1 MGKAVGMKA
10 ERAAVFGQSSREVK
24 DVTVQQILEW
34 AFQREKVRLDAA
46 DADQEVQLGRG
57 YGIGNALVLVQMKE
71 LGCFVDGGGSST
83 CHEDAEAVAAILSW
97 LPDHLGGRRFA
108 AQIAEWAR
116 MGGTPDWMP
125 GAAPRVQPAIVPIS
139 AKGGR
144 PSLAMK
150 LYPEVSGW
158 GEGARACPIVY
169 LPTQQQIDMAREM
182 YVGWVK
188 ALREVRDNLVAY
200 DGLREFRVTPALPP
214 LRPWLKS
221 S

>member
-83 CHEDAEAVAAILSW
+83 CHEEAEAVAAIVGNLA
-97 LPDHLGGRRFA
+97 DEFGGRRFA
-108 AQIAEWAR
+108 FQIAAWAR

-125 GAAPRVQPAIVPIS
+125 GAAPKVTPADWFINRH
-139 AKGGR
+139 GR
-144 PSLAMK
+144 HAVSLVI
-150 LYPEVSGW
+150 ESDVSGW
-158 GEGARACPIVY
+158 DERSRLCPIVY
-169 LPTQQQIDMAREM
+169 LPTARQIEIAREV
-182 YVGWVK
+182 YVAWVH
-188 ALREVRDNLVAY
+188 ALREVRDNLTAY
-200 DGLREFRVTPALPP
+200 GGLRSFRVTHALPP